1 MSTAEVSNVTY
12 NFAGKTILVT
22 GASNGIG
29 RNVAVAFARAGGTVC
44 AADIKEKGLVT
55 LAEEIATLGRICRT
69 FQVDLS
75 DSDECVKMAD
85 YFVQEMDRIDILVNN
100 AGLSFPE
107 TLVNLDIDHWNTTLN
122 VNLRAPA
129 IITKII
135 AAKMIEQ
142 GGGVIVNITSNAGIG
157 GIEEHAAYCA
167 SKFGFH
173 GLAKVMAIELG
184 PHNIRV
190 NSVAPTVVLTPMGQQ
205 VWSDPKKADPV
216 KKQIPLGRFAW
227 PAEVT
232 NTVLFLASDAATMI
246 HGDIILV
253 DGGADARLY

>member
-1 MSTAEVSNVTY
+1 MGGGCITY
-12 NFAGKTILVT
+12 QA
-22 GASNGIG
+22 
-29 RNVAVAFARAGGTVC
+29 
-44 AADIKEKGLVT
+44 
-55 LAEEIATLGRICRT
+55 
-69 FQVDLS
+69 DLS
-75 DSDECVKMAD
+75 NSDECIQMAE
-85 YFVQEMDRIDILVNN
+85 YFINNTNRVDILINN

-107 TLVNLDIDHWNTTLN
+107 LLIDLNVNHWDITLN

-129 IITKII
+129 IITKVVSSH
-135 AAKMIEQ
+135 MIEM
-142 GGGVIVNITSNAGIG
+142 GGGAIVNITSNAGIG

-190 NSVAPTVVLTPMGQQ
+190 NSVAPTVVLTPMGRQ
-205 VWSDPKKADPV
+205 VWDDPEKSDPV

-227 PAEVT
+227 PSEVT

-246 HGDIILV
+246 HGDIVLV